1 LPLCFLQ
8 QQATTVVL
16 SQLVPIAT
24 IYGLSQRFCPLQ
36 EGDFLVVQRENL
48 FMGSLYLAKGKAFEK
63 MGNLSK
69 I

>member
-1 LPLCFLQ
+1 LQ
-8 QQATTVVL
+8 RF
-16 SQLVPIAT
+16 IA
-24 IYGLSQRFCPLQ
+24 YRNDFCPLQ